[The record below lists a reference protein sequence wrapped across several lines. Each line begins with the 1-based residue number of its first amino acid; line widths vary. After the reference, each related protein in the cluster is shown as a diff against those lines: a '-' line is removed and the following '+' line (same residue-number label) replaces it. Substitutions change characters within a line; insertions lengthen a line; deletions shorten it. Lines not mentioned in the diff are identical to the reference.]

1 MKTSHP
7 KIKIQR
13 VLNSL
18 LIFYVM
24 LYPYLKTPNQ
34 VLYPVSPN
42 ATFTVFCNGAYSSHY
57 NHTLYIHT
65 NIYTYAYV
73 YIHGSIFGTDSRRIF
88 IGEP

>member
-1 MKTSHP
+1 MVHFGAMKTSHP

-13 VLNSL
+13 VLNSS

-34 VLYPVSPN
+34 VLYLISPN
-42 ATFTVFCNGAYSSHY
+42 ATFNIFFNGVYSSRY
-57 NHTLYIHT
+57 NHTLYI
-65 NIYTYAYV
+65 YV
-73 YIHGSIFGTDSRRIF
+73 YGSVFGIDSRRIF